1 MNAVPVSGEWLNGGF
16 DTMPV
21 QEVPAPPPLPKPA
34 APMSV
39 VLGFVEREI
48 PRVLQLLAH
57 MATLS
62 GRLDRTLYLLP
73 CKGVHSEEITKA
85 AQLAFSDVQLIDDNE
100 GVTSDWRSDDNVRDA
115 AGPNSLF
122 RQAAWF
128 FFLRRDLGP
137 WLWLEPDCVPLSA
150 DWCERLEQAYRASG
164 KPFLG
169 TVMHWK
175 QTGAAP
181 NEYLNG
187 VAIYPQNAIALAPD
201 LVTRTMWEQF
211 PEKEIAF
218 DIAGGNSVH
227 RQAHATDLIQLEYRG
242 DGEPSARP
250 GAVLFHGDRSGKLL
264 QEIST
269 KRNGGDAKCDAP
281 VTNPPADNTS
291 ARFTGT
297 SSNGAV
303 KSEPET
309 APDSSA
315 PTVGDQIR
323 AHVQALATL
332 ASNSNRRTRVIS
344 ELRKAKLVP
353 RSR

>member
-1 MNAVPVSGEWLNGGF
+1 
-16 DTMPV
+16 MPV
-21 QEVPAPPPLPKPA
+21 QEPPAPRPLPKPPA
-34 APMSV
+34 AMSV
-39 VLGFVEREI
+39 VIGFVEREI

-62 GRLDRTLYLLP
+62 GRIDRTLYLLP
-73 CKGVHSEEITKA
+73 CKGVRSEEITKA
-85 AQLAFSDVQLIDDNE
+85 AQLAFVDVQLIDDNE
-100 GVTSDWRSDDNVRDA
+100 GVTSDWRSDDKVRDA

-128 FFLRRDLGP
+128 FFLKRDLGP
-137 WLWLEPDCVPLSA
+137 WLWLEPDCVPLSP
-150 DWCERLEQAYRASG
+150 DWCDRLEQAYRASG

-175 QTGAAP
+175 QGGTAP
-181 NEYLNG
+181 DAYLNG
-187 VAIYPQNAIALAPD
+187 VAVYPQNAIALAPE

-218 DIAGGNSVH
+218 DIAGGNAVH

-264 QEIST
+264 EEISR
-269 KRNGGDAKCDAP
+269 KEGDAQCSPDPIP
-281 VTNPPADNTS
+281 VT
-291 ARFTGT
+291 
-297 SSNGAV
+297 SNGAV

-309 APDSSA
+309 APDA
-315 PTVGDQIR
+315 DLMRVATDIFPQPDLYPITVGDQIR
-323 AHVQALATL
+323 AHVQALAAL
-332 ASNSNRRTRVIS
+332 ASNSNRRTRVIT

-353 RSR
+353 RVR